1 VPRRRVVDSIT
12 AVVPCALKLPSF
24 RKTNF
29 IVRHILVPLALPRQM
44 MMIWTGCSVR
54 PLEVQYC
61 YTCEIYLHFC
71 ISQLKYFIA
80 DKYEMC
86 SYRHNVRQYC
96 ISIVMKFMLNSN
108 NNNNNGFL

>member
-1 VPRRRVVDSIT
+1 
-12 AVVPCALKLPSF
+12 
-24 RKTNF
+24 
-29 IVRHILVPLALPRQM
+29 

-96 ISIVMKFMLNSN
+96 ISIVVKFMLNN
-108 NNNNNGFL
+108 NNNNNGFV